1 MPPDYRASD
10 HYKAHVDA
18 TNDHH
23 IAGAA
28 TSSPCCCWISTGS
41 STSMT
46 PWVMPLAMRSCG
58 KLHRDSRRRFEKQTF
73 WRDWAATSSPL
84 SRTGKMI
91 SDARALA
98 DRIIEIISRPFNI
111 EGNEVNIATSIGI
124 ALAPEHATNSDS
136 LMKMADLALY
146 RAKAA
151 GRNGYCFFDPEMSMA
166 ASARH
171 ALENE
176 LRRAVQLDELEL
188 HYQPIVDTKTLLV
201 CGAEALIRWRHP
213 TKIMPDQFI
222 PLAEETGM
230 ITQIGE
236 WLLQT
241 ACCEAARWPKQIRVA
256 VNLSAI
262 QFRRTLPTF
271 LSSAEIRKWSSVP
284 PRTLEPA
291 FPTSAIPHWS
301 RDRRMIA
308 SSLCWFG
315 RGRRFRVNTC

>member
-1 MPPDYRASD
+1 M
-10 HYKAHVDA
+10 AHHDVLTGLPNRLSIMDRIEDA
-18 TNDHH
+18 
-23 IAGAA
+23 
-28 TSSPCCCWISTGS
+28 IS
-41 STSMT
+41 
-46 PWVMPLAMRSCG
+46 R
-58 KLHRDSRRRFEKQTF
+58 HRRRGDQFAVLLLDLDRFKHVNDTLGHAVGDALLREI
-73 WRDWAATSSPL
+73 A
-84 SRTGKMI
+84 SRLKASFRETDI
-91 SDARALA
+91 LARLCG
-98 DRIIEIISRPFNI
+98 DE
-111 EGNEVNIATSIGI
+111 
-124 ALAPEHATNSDS
+124 
-136 LMKMADLALY
+136 
-146 RAKAA
+146 AA

-213 TKIMPDQFI
+213 TKGMIMPDQFI

-284 PRTLEPA
+284 PRTLESA

>member
-1 MPPDYRASD
+1 M
-10 HYKAHVDA
+10 AHHDVLTGLPNRLSIMDRIEDA
-18 TNDHH
+18 
-23 IAGAA
+23 
-28 TSSPCCCWISTGS
+28 IS
-41 STSMT
+41 
-46 PWVMPLAMRSCG
+46 R
-58 KLHRDSRRRFEKQTF
+58 HRRRGDQFAVLLLDPDRFKQGG
-73 WRDWAATSSPL
+73 D
-84 SRTGKMI
+84 
-91 SDARALA
+91 
-98 DRIIEIISRPFNI
+98 E
-111 EGNEVNIATSIGI
+111 
-124 ALAPEHATNSDS
+124 
-136 LMKMADLALY
+136 
-146 RAKAA
+146 AA

-213 TKIMPDQFI
+213 TKGMIMPDQFI

-284 PRTLEPA
+284 PRTLESA